1 MMSSSLLDFSLNENA
16 VSFRCIALRKTS
28 DLYKSCV
35 EYFLLKISVICSP
48 VFLFFL
54 KKTFLLMCLYEDI
67 LYLCEC
73 KQQRGSRCVTVRSVY
88 E

>member
-1 MMSSSLLDFSLNENA
+1 MTMSSSLLDFSLNENA

-48 VFLFFL
+48 VFFFF
-54 KKTFLLMCLYEDI
+54 KEDFLTDVSV
-67 LYLCEC
+67 
-73 KQQRGSRCVTVRSVY
+73 RGYSISV
-88 E
+88 